1 MNLDSQDVFTSN
13 RDPDARINP
22 KVVGSM
28 WLNYSSGSVF
38 LCSDNSLNANIWLRC
53 GMTRAEIEALI
64 NNLVNAKLSSIN
76 SRIDSL
82 SSSINSRIDSLSSQI
97 RSGSG
102 YFKSTVISNS
112 AGIPISYVE
121 IPAGG
126 NYKVEVFNT
135 GSGYVPGN
143 EYEEIRNISTY
154 GSGVYAGNS
163 KVQVGIIYWYRNT
176 GSGDHAA
183 ISTRAIDKVYITPV

>member
-82 SSSINSRIDSLSSQI
+82 SSQI
-97 RSGSG
+97 KSGSG
-102 YFKSTVISNS
+102 YFKSTVISNGGGLRGPVS
-112 AGIPISYVE
+112 HVE

-126 NYKVEVFNT
+126 NYKVEVFYT
-135 GSGYVPGN
+135 GLVYVTTDFGGGY
-143 EYEEIRNISTY
+143 ETITNISTY

-163 KVQVGIIYWYRNT
+163 KVEVGIIYYYRHGGN
-176 GSGDHAA
+176 GPAQVK
-183 ISTRAIDKVYITPV
+183 TRTIDKVYITPV